1 MMVIDHGAPPHNCPL
16 RQAPLDFFHSL
27 GSILWCK
34 RQVPTVPEPCQAIDV
49 PSCPLS
55 GFPLYAPRPSYWSP
69 LTGRL
74 LLASLKD
81 RRKRQP
87 PPLPRRSKRLSF
99 SNDYLDRLDSYFD
112 DFDEL
117 GDLCTGAQ
125 STQQSLDDYLAELD
139 DFDFD
144 QRPDDDQW
152 ALFPSVQ
159 VHPASDLQLKPTAE
173 FAQLPFHLMF
183 PKSRRPSVKS
193 AVEQTFMRLARS
205 HGDVLGVLVANYLS
219 FVGDIADAAVVADT
233 VAFLDQV
240 QTGSRGVRVMEQ
252 SHSRVPLRATP

>member
-1 MMVIDHGAPPHNCPL
+1 MMVIDRRDPPHNCPV

-34 RQVPTVPEPCQAIDV
+34 RQVPLVTEPCRKIEV
-49 PSCPLS
+49 PSCPIS
-55 GFPLYAPRPSYWSP
+55 GFPLYAPCPPYWSP

-117 GDLCTGAQ
+117 GDLCAGGQ

-139 DFDFD
+139 DFDFN
-144 QRPDDDQW
+144 QRPDDNQW
-152 ALFPSVQ
+152 ALFPSIQ
-159 VHPASDLQLKPTAE
+159 VHPVSDLRLKPTAE
-173 FAQLPFHLMF
+173 FAQLPFHMMF
-183 PKSRRPSVKS
+183 PKDHRPPVKS
-193 AVEQTFMRLARS
+193 AVEQTFMRLAKS
-205 HGDVLGVLVANYLS
+205 HGDVLGMLVANYLS

-233 VAFLDQV
+233 VTFLDQV
-240 QTGSRGVRVMEQ
+240 QRGSRGVRVKEQ
-252 SHSRVPLRATP
+252 SHSRAPLHTTP